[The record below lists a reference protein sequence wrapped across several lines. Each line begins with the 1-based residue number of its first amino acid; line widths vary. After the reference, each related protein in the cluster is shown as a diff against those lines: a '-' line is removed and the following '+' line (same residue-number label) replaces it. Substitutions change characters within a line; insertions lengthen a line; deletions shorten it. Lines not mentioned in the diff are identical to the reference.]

1 MFDVEKI
8 RAQFPILQEQ
18 VNGKPLVYL
27 DNGASSQKPL
37 AVINAMGDYYL
48 HKHANIHRGVHHLSQ
63 QATTMYEESRKLL
76 ADWFNAKHEHEI
88 ILTRGTTEGINLV
101 SNTFGRKF
109 LKAGDE
115 VIISQMEHH
124 SNIVPWQM
132 ICEQQGAVLKYVP
145 ISDDGEFLFEEYE
158 KLLSEKTKLVAV
170 THVSNT
176 LGTVNPVKAI
186 IEKAHAF
193 GAKVLVDGAQAVPHM
208 RVDVQDLDCDFYA
221 FSSHKMYGPTGFGA
235 LYGKEALLNEMPPFM
250 GGGDMIK
257 TVTMEK
263 TTYNELPHKF
273 EAGTPSIA
281 EGIGM
286 AATIEFLKN
295 IDFDA
300 AIQHEEALHAY
311 ASEKLSAIDGFRFI
325 GNAKHKTGV
334 ISFLIGD
341 IHPYD
346 MGVLLDQMGIAVRTG
361 HHCTEPIMTRFN
373 IPGTVRASFAMYN
386 TYEEVDALIT
396 GVEKAKRMLS

>member
-37 AVINAMGDYYL
+37 AVINAMSDYYL

-145 ISDDGEFLFEEYE
+145 ISDDGEFLFEEFE

-186 IEKAHAF
+186 IEKAHEF
-193 GAKVLVDGAQAVPHM
+193 GAKVLIDGAQAVPHM

-286 AATIEFLKN
+286 AATIDFLKN

-325 GNAKHKTGV
+325 GNAKHKAGV

-386 TYEEVDALIT
+386 TYEEVDALVA